1 MADYVALLKD
11 QGEAVEDEE
20 PKVKRRSSRIASL
33 DVFRGLS
40 VFLMMLVDYAGPVL
54 PSIGHSPWN
63 GLHLADFVMPFFL
76 FIAGFALALAYKN
89 VTDRVLATH
98 KAVLRAVKLFFLG
111 IFLQGG
117 YLHGTASLTF
127 GVDIERIRWFGILQR
142 ISIGCIVAA
151 LCEIWFPCKIQREG
165 RLFKGSYLHWCLA
178 FALLT
183 IYTGL
188 LYGLYVPDW
197 QFRLQRSTPSVLSSN
212 DSDIIYRVKCA
223 VRGDLGPA
231 CNSAGVI
238 DRYVLGVDH
247 LYRNPVYRKL
257 KECNSSKS
265 GQISDPSPSWC
276 YAPFD
281 PEGIL
286 SSLTAAVA
294 CIIGLHYGHVLV
306 QLEDHRS
313 RLLHWISLSIFLLSL
328 GFLLTFLGIPLN
340 KPLYTISYLLVTSA
354 SAGIT
359 FCVLYL
365 LSWRLTFSLK
375 QLKGRGRLLSC
386 QLEQSKLCYRRCVR
400 WMFVITNGWHVCW
413 SGWENIL

>member
-286 SSLTAAVA
+286 S
-294 CIIGLHYGHVLV
+294 CCGLH
-306 QLEDHRS
+306 HR
-313 RLLHWISLSIFLLSL
+313 
-328 GFLLTFLGIPLN
+328 TPLR
-340 KPLYTISYLLVTSA
+340 PCPCTVRGPQESA
-354 SAGIT
+354 SSLDIT
-359 FCVLYL
+359 FNFSVIPWFFAD
-365 LSWRLTFSLK
+365 LSRNPPK
-375 QLKGRGRLLSC
+375 QTSIYNQLSAC
-386 QLEQSKLCYRRCVR
+386 YICFCRDNFLCSVFTVKRKRKVA
-400 WMFVITNGWHVCW
+400 
-413 SGWENIL
+413 ILPIGTK